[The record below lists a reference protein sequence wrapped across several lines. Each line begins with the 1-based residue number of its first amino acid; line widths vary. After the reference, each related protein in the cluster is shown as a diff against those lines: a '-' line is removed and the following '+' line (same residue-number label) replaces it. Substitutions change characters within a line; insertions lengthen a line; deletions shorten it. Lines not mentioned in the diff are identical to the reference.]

1 MTFETL
7 ISRWDDY
14 NSFLKF
20 LVRLYLSLHLY
31 VCVCA
36 FHWFA
41 EIYTADVYVE
51 VKKKIS
57 VRVIFLTLFLAVWMG
72 VQRYYFLAGSL
83 HGMFM
88 SCKRVVYRLACGVIK
103 VLVRKLS

>member
-14 NSFLKF
+14 NSFPKF

-41 EIYTADVYVE
+41 EICTADVYVE
-51 VKKKIS
+51 VKGKKIS

-83 HGMFM
+83 HGMLM
-88 SCKRVVYRLACGVIK
+88 SCRRVVYRLTCVIK
-103 VLVRKLS
+103 ALVRKLS